1 MEEASGE
8 HASAGWVAEEG
19 GAARKS
25 VLGLGDGGDRR
36 AACGRADG
44 RAGEGEHLAGEV
56 GGWMWQGPCT
66 AEVVSQAVT

>member
-19 GAARKS
+19 GASRKS

-44 RAGEGEHLAGEV
+44 RAGEGEHLAG
-56 GGWMWQGPCT
+56 WL
-66 AEVVSQAVT
+66 